1 MTGASGPIA
10 ALLAAATPTPTP
22 ISEEQVTPGV
32 AGFFITFVVA
42 LAATLLIV
50 DMVRRVR
57 RVRYRSEVRER
68 LEEELREPVTVDD
81 AEEVDD
87 AEPGRPRIDTGPDDP
102 DADAAGPGRR

>member
-1 MTGASGPIA
+1 MTGAAGPIA

-81 AEEVDD
+81 AEEVD
-87 AEPGRPRIDTGPDDP
+87 AEPGRPRTDTGPDDP
-102 DADAAGPGRR
+102 DADAAGQGRR